1 MIWILI
7 WKITLI
13 LALLLFLVVSVTV
26 IVGGAKELIQL
37 LRHENNH

>member
-13 LALLLFLVVSVTV
+13 LALLLFLAVSITV
-26 IVGGAKELIQL
+26 IVGGAKELIQISKEDL
-37 LRHENNH
+37 L